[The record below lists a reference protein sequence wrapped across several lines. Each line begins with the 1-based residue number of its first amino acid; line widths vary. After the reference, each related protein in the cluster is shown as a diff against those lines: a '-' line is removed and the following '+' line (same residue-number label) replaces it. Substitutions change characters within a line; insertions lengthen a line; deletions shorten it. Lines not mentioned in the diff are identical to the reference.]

1 MELDILNKLCVSE
14 VLICLVTHFFI
25 ACAENSKKFD
35 KGKNY
40 LHDLE
45 DDNL

>member
-1 MELDILNKLCVSE
+1 MCFWSSNLFSH
-14 VLICLVTHFFI
+14 TFFI
-25 ACAENSKKFD
+25 ACAENSKKID

-40 LHDLE
+40 FYDLE